1 MMTLQDMAGSPAATV
16 REQIAISQGRLGL
29 SDDQLAAALGY
40 ESGNLV
46 ACIKKGLMR
55 LPAGR
60 VPELAQALELAP
72 GHLMRM
78 VLKELDPTT
87 LAAIE
92 TCLGPLHLTPGEAQL
107 ITTLRKESKGK
118 GIAPILHKA
127 DSLVAALVTGEAQ

>member
-1 MMTLQDMAGSPAATV
+1 MTLQDMAGSPAATV